1 MRSGRKRA
9 AFRWTSFIYSTE
21 PAEGAERDMTYS
33 NEAATEQA
41 CIFARARG
49 GAEYRSGPI
58 RTKRAPYCGGRG
70 QSSIKVALITALLL
84 TLYHLLAARVCLVLL
99 VRLSNAEG
107 DLYFPPYRSHVRG
120 KPTKTYAGWSKDKKA
135 FDKRCGVSKWTLHD
149 LHRTFATK
157 LAELGVLPHVV
168 ERLLNHRRALSKLK
182 TF

>member
-1 MRSGRKRA
+1 MKHPPSDSGAHKGI
-9 AFRWTSFIYSTE
+9 TTDSFDSTNGKFQQSYASAKMWVIE
-21 PAEGAERDMTYS
+21 SD
-33 NEAATEQA
+33 
-41 CIFARARG
+41 
-49 GAEYRSGPI
+49 
-58 RTKRAPYCGGRG
+58 RAP
-70 QSSIKVALITALLL
+70 L
-84 TLYHLLAARVCLVLL
+84 TIYPL
-99 VRLSNAEG
+99 VRLSNVEG